1 MLACPN
7 RDSIIAKKT
16 MHAISHGRI
25 FEDLFCTFVYLFQTK
40 IVCLQ
45 WWASKFHELILAERR
60 DTDRTVSLHF
70 NARRTH
76 LKCLFICVKRAVY
89 PVKEKWQNAKKL
101 ISLLMPK
108 KNRTDTMQV

>member
-16 MHAISHGRI
+16 MHAVSHGRI

-45 WWASKFHELILAERR
+45 WASKFHELISCEREEIQ
-60 DTDRTVSLHF
+60 TGQFHYTS
-70 NARRTH
+70 
-76 LKCLFICVKRAVY
+76 
-89 PVKEKWQNAKKL
+89 
-101 ISLLMPK
+101 
-108 KNRTDTMQV
+108 MQEELV